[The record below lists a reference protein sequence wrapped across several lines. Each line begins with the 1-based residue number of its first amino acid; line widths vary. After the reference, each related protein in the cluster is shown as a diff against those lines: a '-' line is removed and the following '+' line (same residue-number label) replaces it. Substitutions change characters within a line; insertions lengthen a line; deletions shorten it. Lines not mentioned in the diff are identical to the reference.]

1 MQPDVSIV
9 IVSWNGRQHLE
20 ACLAG
25 VAAQTGVASETI
37 VVDNGST
44 DGTADFVRARYPW
57 VRLVQLSREPG
68 FAGGNNAGVR
78 EARGRYVALL
88 NNDTSA
94 DPGWLRAL
102 LGGVDE
108 GAGYRAWSR
117 RASSTC
123 TIRR

>member
-1 MQPDVSIV
+1 MQPEVSIV

-20 ACLAG
+20 TCLAG
-25 VAAQTGVASETI
+25 VAAQTGVTSEAI
-37 VVDNGST
+37 LVDNGST
-44 DGTADFVRARYPW
+44 DGTADFVRERFPW
-57 VRLVQLSREPG
+57 VRLVELPENRG

-78 EARGRYVALL
+78 HARGRYVALL

-108 GAGYRAWSR
+108 LG
-117 RASSTC
+117 RASC
-123 TIRR
+123 RERV